1 MVDEAVA
8 GAVAEAV
15 AEDAPHQ
22 LLPEQRGACVW
33 GGGAAGAVSPP
44 AWLWRRHH
52 HRGGAAG
59 CGPTTIKDLPPI
71 NDLP

>member
-33 GGGAAGAVSPP
+33 GGGGSGRGLTPRMAVAQASPP
-44 AWLWRRHH
+44 GRCCGVWTHH
-52 HRGGAAG
+52 HQ
-59 CGPTTIKDLPPI
+59 GPTTHQ
-71 NDLP
+71 